1 MVKCEICEK
10 ETDSIKTLDGENL
23 CESCYIKEVSK
34 RIGYSGCGGC
44 GGGCW
49 CR

>member
-10 ETDSIKTLDGENL
+10 ETDSPKTLGGKNL
-23 CESCYIKEVSK
+23 CESCFEESLKS
-34 RIGYSGCGGC
+34 IGPMGCCGC

-49 CR
+49 L